1 MASFDVEAC
10 PTTHMG
16 FRHRPYLV
24 RSNPRTNNLAN
35 TYLNLNRGLASTL
48 QAAAFN
54 WSSMM
59 VCRFFLAVA
68 EAAYAP
74 GIPYLLSFYY
84 MRDELGLRC
93 GIYFAAAPIATCFAG
108 ALAYGITS
116 GHAALENWRLL
127 FLVEG
132 LPSIAMA
139 FVAFY
144 FMPDSPEKARFLNEE
159 EKEAAKV
166 RAIRQVGQE
175 GADRVGSINF
185 QEVGLALMD
194 VRNWITAVSLP
205 TSCPSL
211 VHSAMLILDSSC
223 TSHAMLASLRS
234 LSFSQLSL
242 REWAT
247 SQSML
252 RDSLPRHTSY
262 LFLW

>member
-1 MASFDVEAC
+1 
-10 PTTHMG
+10 
-16 FRHRPYLV
+16 
-24 RSNPRTNNLAN
+24 
-35 TYLNLNRGLASTL
+35 
-48 QAAAFN
+48 
-54 WSSMM
+54 MM

-84 MRDELGLRC
+84 MRNELGLRC

-159 EKEAAKV
+159 EKETAKA

-185 QEVGLALMD
+185 KEVGSALMD
-194 VRNWITAVSLP
+194 VRNWITAVSLQ
-205 TSCPSL
+205 TSCPSPF
-211 VHSAMLILDSSC
+211 HSAMLI
-223 TSHAMLASLRS
+223 
-234 LSFSQLSL
+234 
-242 REWAT
+242 
-247 SQSML
+247 
-252 RDSLPRHTSY
+252 Y
-262 LFLW
+262 G